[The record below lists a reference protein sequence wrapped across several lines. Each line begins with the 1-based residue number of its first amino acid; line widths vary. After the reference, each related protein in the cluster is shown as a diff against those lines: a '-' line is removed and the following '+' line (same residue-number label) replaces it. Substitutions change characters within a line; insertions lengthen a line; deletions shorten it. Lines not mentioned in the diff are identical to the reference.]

1 MSERG
6 EYMKLQFTIAMF
18 SLALLAG
25 NAAAGTVTVNFTTL
39 PGNTAGGYYVGNTGA
54 TVNGVATPL
63 MCDDF
68 STETSVPSGP
78 FQYNVT
84 TLANL
89 ATAKF
94 TGLVNYEAAAVLLWE
109 FENGG
114 QQDPGAYNFALWD
127 IFDPAAGS
135 YGDSVVRLAGA
146 RAVVAG
152 GGFSLAYDE
161 LQIFTAI
168 PSGSNQEFLGED
180 SPTPVPEP
188 GSMLLM
194 GGGLLLLGA
203 SRWLRGR

>member
-1 MSERG
+1 
-6 EYMKLQFTIAMF
+6 MKLQFTIAMF

-94 TGLVNYEAAAVLLWE
+94 TGLVNYETAAVLLWE
-109 FENGG
+109 FENSGG
-114 QQDPGAYNFALWD
+114 SDPGGYNFALWD

-135 YGDSVVRLAGA
+135 YGDSVALLAGA
-146 RAVVAG
+146 RNTVAAG
-152 GGFSLAYDE
+152 GIPQAYSA
-161 LQIFTAI
+161 LLIYTAI
-168 PSGSNQEFLGED
+168 PVGSNQEFLALDAPGG
-180 SPTPVPEP
+180 VPEP
-188 GSMLLM
+188 GSMLLL
-194 GGGLLLLGA
+194 GSGLLLLGA

>member
-1 MSERG
+1 
-6 EYMKLQFTIAMF
+6 
-18 SLALLAG
+18 
-25 NAAAGTVTVNFTTL
+25 
-39 PGNTAGGYYVGNTGA
+39 
-54 TVNGVATPL
+54 

-94 TGLVNYEAAAVLLWE
+94 TGLVNYETAAVLLWE
-109 FENGG
+109 FENSGG
-114 QQDPGAYNFALWD
+114 SDPGGYNFALWD

-135 YGDSVVRLAGA
+135 YGDSVALLAGA
-146 RAVVAG
+146 RNTVAAG
-152 GGFSLAYDE
+152 GIPQAYSA
-161 LQIFTAI
+161 LLIYTAI
-168 PSGSNQEFLGED
+168 PVGSNQEFLGED

-188 GSMLLM
+188 ESMLLM
-194 GGGLLLLGA
+194 GGGLLLLGT

>member
-1 MSERG
+1 
-6 EYMKLQFTIAMF
+6 MF

-54 TVNGVATPL
+54 TVNGVPTPL

-94 TGLVNYEAAAVLLWE
+94 TGLANYETAAVLLWE
-109 FENGG
+109 FENSG
-114 QQDPGAYNFALWD
+114 QQDAGAYNFALWD
-127 IFDPAAGS
+127 IFDPGAGA
-135 YGDSVVRLAGA
+135 YGDSAALLAGA
-146 RAVVAG
+146 RSTVAAG
-152 GGFSLAYDE
+152 GIPQAYSA
-161 LQIFTAI
+161 LLIYTAI
-168 PSGSNQEFLGED
+168 PVGSNQEFLGED

-194 GGGLLLLGA
+194 GGGLLLLGT